1 MAVADAL
8 LTAPEGGPLPREEEV
23 LLREAVAGIA
33 AGFGHE
39 YFARISAAHENA
51 TELWDALAAGGYTG
65 ANIPE
70 QWGGGGLGMSG
81 LAAVTEEVA
90 AAGCPLIMLIIS
102 PAIAGSVLARHASEE
117 QKERWLR
124 PIGEC
129 TGKIAFAIT
138 EPDAGSNSHRISTT
152 ARPDGDGWRLTGAK
166 TFISG
171 IDETSAM
178 LVVARTGFDE
188 ERGRARLSLFVVDC
202 EAPGV
207 ERHEIPMTFEMP
219 DKQFTVFFDDVFVD
233 ADRLIGHEGT
243 GLRAVFDGL
252 NPERMIIAAT
262 SAGIGRY
269 AIRKAVE
276 YACERRVWDVPIG
289 AHQGLAHPLAEAKIQ
304 LDLARLAI
312 QRAAALYDAG
322 LDAGEASN
330 MAKFAAAEASI
341 RCVDVAIE
349 VHGGSGFSREVG
361 LGDMLGLARLFKT
374 VPISRE
380 MILNHIAEHSLGL
393 PKSY

>member
-1 MAVADAL
+1 MTTTE
-8 LTAPEGGPLPREEEV
+8 LTAAPVLGEHETQ

-33 AGFGHE
+33 GGFGHD
-39 YFARISAAHENA
+39 YFARINAANENA
-51 TELWDALAAGGYTG
+51 TELWDALAAGGYVG

-70 QWGGGGLGMSG
+70 EYGGGGLGLSA
-81 LAAVTEEVA
+81 LAAIAEEVA

-102 PAIAGSVLARHASEE
+102 PAIAGSVLARHATPE

-138 EPDAGSNSHRISTT
+138 EPDAGLNSHRISTA
-152 ARPDGDGWRLTGAK
+152 ARRVGDKYLLSGSK

-171 IDETSAM
+171 VDEAGAM
-178 LVVARTGFDE
+178 LVVARTATDE
-188 ERGRARLSLFVVDC
+188 ATGRARLSLFVVDAD
-202 EAPGV
+202 APGI
-207 ERHEIPMTFEMP
+207 ERHEIPMAFEAP
-219 DKQFTVFFDDVFVD
+219 DKQFTVFFDDVEVE
-233 ADRLIGHEGT
+233 ADRLIGEEGK
-243 GLRAVFDGL
+243 GLHAVFDGL
-252 NPERMIIAAT
+252 NPERVIIAAT

-269 AIRKAVE
+269 AVAKAVE
-276 YACERRVWDVPIG
+276 YARERKVWGVPIG
-289 AHQGLAHPLAEAKIQ
+289 AHQGLSHPLAEAKIQ
-304 LDLARLAI
+304 LELSRLAI

-341 RCVDVAIE
+341 KCLDQAIE
-349 VHGGSGFSREVG
+349 IHGGSGFSREVG
-361 LGDMLGLARLFKT
+361 LCDMLGLARLFKT

-380 MILNHIAEHSLGL
+380 MILNYVAEHTLGL